1 MSTQI
6 QLLGGEKVHKN
17 THHPHLPRT
26 HPGAHR
32 LTLPGAQDG
41 GGGRSLSPLG
51 ATCPGLAR
59 QSGGQLEWNTRT
71 EPQRPRP
78 GKETPGCTKHQGDP
92 WLYPLQCQAS
102 LRHKEREPVDAL
114 GGNNKPTWENNKYFW
129 SIYLFFFC
137 NLFLYFISLQI
148 LSVRLTYILYI
159 FIYQYNASLEGSPRG
174 LRGHSGMEAW

>member
-17 THHPHLPRT
+17 THHPYLPRT

-32 LTLPGAQDG
+32 LTLPGAQDEG
-41 GGGRSLSPLG
+41 GSLPPTSWSYLPW
-51 ATCPGLAR
+51 AC
-59 QSGGQLEWNTRT
+59 QKVGGQLEWNTRT

-78 GKETPGCTKHQGDP
+78 GKETPGCTKHQG
-92 WLYPLQCQAS
+92 PLQCQAS

-114 GGNNKPTWENNKYFW
+114 GGNNQPTWENNKYFW

-159 FIYQYNASLEGSPRG
+159 FIYQYNASPEGGPRG
-174 LRGHSGMEAW
+174 FRGHSGMEVW